1 MRALLVATHNKG
13 KLKEIQAILGDEV
26 TLKTMD
32 DYPDVP
38 EVIEDGDT
46 FEANAIK
53 KAVEVAEATGEIT
66 LADDSGLE
74 VDALDGAPGV
84 YSARFS
90 GEGATDQKNND
101 KLLELL
107 TDIPESRRQARFRC
121 VIAVVAPGGEP
132 KTASAAWEGRIVDTP
147 RGENG
152 FGYDPLFF
160 SPEHRATSAELPRA
174 EKNRASHR
182 GKALR
187 AARPLIVDV
196 LKD

>member
-1 MRALLVATHNKG
+1 MKALLVATHNQG
-13 KLKEIQAILGDEV
+13 KLKEIQAILGDDV
-26 TLKTMD
+26 VLKTMT
-32 DYPDVP
+32 DYPDVA
-38 EVIEDGDT
+38 EVVEDGDT

-74 VDALDGAPGV
+74 VDAIDGAPGV

-90 GEGATDQKNND
+90 GENATDQTNND
-101 KLLELL
+101 KLLSLL
-107 TDIPESRRQARFRC
+107 DQIPDEQRQARFRC

-132 KTASAAWEGRIVDTP
+132 RTATAAWEGSIVRAP
-147 RGENG
+147 RGDQG

-160 SPEHRATSAELPRA
+160 SPEHGMTSAELPR
-174 EKNRASHR
+174 ETKNRASHR

-187 AARPLIVDV
+187 AARPLILDA

>member
-1 MRALLVATHNKG
+1 MKALLVATGNAG
-13 KLKEIQAILGDEV
+13 KLKEIRAILGDEV
-26 TLKTMD
+26 ELKSLA

-53 KAVEVAEATGEIT
+53 KAVEVARATGEVT

-74 VDALDGAPGV
+74 VDALDGAPGI

-90 GEGATDQKNND
+90 GPGATDERNNR
-101 KLLELL
+101 KLLDLL
-107 TDIPESRRQARFRC
+107 ADVPDDALTARFRC
-121 VIAVVAPGGEP
+121 VIAVVGPDGEP
-132 KTASAAWEGRIVDTP
+132 RTAAAAWEGTIVRAP
-147 RGENG
+147 RGDNG

-160 SPEHRATSAELPRA
+160 SPEHGCTSAELPPER
-174 EKNRASHR
+174 KNRASHR

-187 AARPLIVDV
+187 AARPLILDA

>member
-1 MRALLVATHNKG
+1 MKPLLVATHNAG
-13 KLKEIQAILGDEV
+13 KLKEIRAILGGDV
-26 TLKTMD
+26 VLRTMA
-32 DYPDVP
+32 DYPEVP
-38 EVIEDGDT
+38 EVVEDGET

-84 YSARFS
+84 YSARFA
-90 GEGATDQKNND
+90 GEDSTDQKNNE
-101 KLLELL
+101 KLLGLL
-107 TDIPESRRQARFRC
+107 AEVPDDQRQARFRC
-121 VIAVVAPGGEP
+121 VIAVVVPGGSP
-132 KTASAAWEGRIVDTP
+132 RTATDAWEGRIVREP
-147 RGENG
+147 RGDQG

-160 SPEHRATSAELPRA
+160 SPEHGKTSAELPR
-174 EKNRASHR
+174 ETKNRASHR

-187 AARPLIVDV
+187 AARPLILEA